1 MAVVLG
7 IVKYPDV
14 VAMRSVTGSKY
25 NDDDKFELTCRFKV
39 PYK

>member
-7 IVKYPDV
+7 IVKYLDV

-25 NDDDKFELTCRFKV
+25 NDDGQFELTCRFKV
-39 PYK
+39 PEV

>member
-7 IVKYPDV
+7 IVKY